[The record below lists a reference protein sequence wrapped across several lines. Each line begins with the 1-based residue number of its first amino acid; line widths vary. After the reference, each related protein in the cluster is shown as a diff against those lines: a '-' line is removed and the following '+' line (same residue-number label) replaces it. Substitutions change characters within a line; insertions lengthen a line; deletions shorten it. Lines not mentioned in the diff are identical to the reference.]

1 MAVSEQSLRSPTF
14 SSPFQPDP
22 SARVAEV
29 QIGQANFTE
38 LPIRSAKQT
47 CLRVRRTCM
56 DRQDV
61 DYWCGDQR
69 ISGWFYPAAEE
80 NAPALLF
87 CPGYTGTKFAAFY
100 TPYVERFVA
109 SGWSVLL
116 SDYRGWGESEGLRG
130 EIVPL
135 RQVEDVRMGL
145 TYLSSRPDV
154 DAGAL
159 SLFGVSFGGG
169 VATYAAAIDERVRAC
184 AVVSPVADG
193 RAWLHGM
200 RREYEW
206 REFTEQLADDAH
218 LRMTG
223 APGAVVSPG
232 EGIMISTPERR
243 ATTIKGPVP
252 EGMAPTETP
261 LWCAE
266 RIIDFRPCDV
276 ASRISPRAL
285 LLFCVSHDD
294 TVPPRHAE
302 LLYERARGPKKLVRF
317 EGNTHYGTYMERFE
331 AISKTTNNWL
341 ERHGRTVVHHETEAH
356 RTVTGWIASDDRLHT
371 TDSKEE

>member
-1 MAVSEQSLRSPTF
+1 V
-14 SSPFQPDP
+14 
-22 SARVAEV
+22 
-29 QIGQANFTE
+29 
-38 LPIRSAKQT
+38 
-47 CLRVRRTCM
+47 
-56 DRQDV
+56 
-61 DYWCGDQR
+61 
-69 ISGWFYPAAEE
+69 
-80 NAPALLF
+80 LF
-87 CPGYTGTKFAAFY
+87 CPGYTGTKFATFY
-100 TPYVERFVA
+100 TPFVEQFLT

-116 SDYRGWGESEGLRG
+116 SDYRGWGESEGPRG

-135 RQVEDVRMGL
+135 RQVEDVLMGL

-206 REFTEQLADDAH
+206 REFTDRLADDAR

-232 EGIMISTPERR
+232 EDIMISTPERR

-252 EGMAPTETP
+252 AGMSPTETP

-285 LLFCVSHDD
+285 LIFCVSHDD
-294 TVPPRHAE
+294 TVPARHAE
-302 LLYERARGPKKLVRF
+302 LLYERARGPKKLVTF
-317 EGNTHYGTYMERFE
+317 EGNTHYGTYIEHFE
-331 AISKTTNNWL
+331 GISGTTIDWFG
-341 ERHGRTVVHHETEAH
+341 RHGRTTRQHETEVRA
-356 RTVTGWIASDDRLHT
+356 TGTAWIGSDDRIHT
-371 TDSKEE
+371 TDSGEGGRPWR